1 MKSLPPI
8 QRSELIVL
16 LLLAA
21 INFTHI
27 MDFMIMMPMA
37 PQLMRVMQIN
47 PQQFSILVA
56 SYTIAAGVASFLG
69 TFFVDKFDRKKVV
82 LFCYTGFTIGTA
94 ICGLAPTYQFLL
106 IARTLTGLLGGIIG
120 SQVLSIVG
128 DIISAENRGKAMG
141 IVMTG
146 FSAASVL
153 GVPVGLFFATKYG
166 WEIPFFVIAALG
178 ILVLG
183 CGIVIIPSLTRHI
196 VVDTEPQS
204 PVRKL
209 KQILSYKSH
218 KLALLFTV
226 LVAFSHFTM
235 VPFLSPYMVANVG
248 FEEIQL
254 SYIYMF
260 GGAVTLFTGPFIGK
274 LADKYGAVRVFT
286 VLVISAFIPQI
297 AITNMPAVSIA
308 TALFF
313 TTLFFIFSGGRFVPS
328 QALTIGAVEPSIR
341 GGFMSL
347 NSAVMQLASGLAS
360 FFAGLIVVKNASGQ
374 LEHYD
379 IIGYTTLIFSAFTI
393 LIARKIKP

>member
-1 MKSLPPI
+1 
-8 QRSELIVL
+8 
-16 LLLAA
+16 
-21 INFTHI
+21 
-27 MDFMIMMPMA
+27 MMPMA

-226 LVAFSHFTM
+226 LV
-235 VPFLSPYMVANVG
+235 
-248 FEEIQL
+248 
-254 SYIYMF
+254 
-260 GGAVTLFTGPFIGK
+260 
-274 LADKYGAVRVFT
+274 
-286 VLVISAFIPQI
+286 VISAFIPQI